1 MYKFTGLTTEEVE
14 KKHNAGQ
21 NNEQNLNPGKT
32 IGTIIRE
39 NTFTLFNLLNFLLA
53 DCLFAVKAYSNMFFI
68 VIIIMNITIG
78 IVQEIRAKKMVE
90 RLTLL
95 AQSDITVIR
104 DGKKQKIA
112 PNQLV
117 LGDYVQLKSGEQIP
131 SDMKVLDGKAE
142 VNESLLTGESDTILK
157 KIGNPLLSGS
167 FLTSGQVLAEVKH
180 VGADNYAAKIINE
193 TKSAKP
199 LKSEL
204 IGSIRKISKF
214 TSFIILPIGILLF
227 IEAFFLKHSATN
239 TAVVASVAALLGMLP
254 KGLVLLIS
262 IALTTGVLKLAKK
275 QVLVQN
281 MYAIENLAHM
291 NVLCLDKTGTLTE
304 GKMQVEGLHY
314 LNDTYKKSLPDLM
327 KNYLSATDDSNPTA
341 QALKQFFGEGQTK
354 AAEQILPFSSERKYG
369 AVTFED
375 HQTLYLGSPENL
387 LAANQIPEIIQQY
400 QASGLRILLIALS
413 TTAIQD
419 VPLDLVPIAFIT
431 LSDPIRANARET
443 LDFLETQA
451 VDLKIIS
458 GDNPK
463 TVAAIAEKAGFKNY
477 QTAIDLSDYSDESD
491 IRQLAHSHS
500 IFGRVTPQQKKL
512 LIHELKQQ
520 NQTVGMTGDG
530 VNDILALREADISI
544 AMAEGDDATRQIADI
559 VLLDSDFGKLPAII
573 FEGRRVVNNITRS
586 SGVFFIKTI
595 YSLLVSLFCILTVS
609 TFPFIPLQIT
619 LIDLAIEGYPAFFLS
634 FEKDNQKI
642 TGRFLPTAI
651 KRALPSGLLVMANIL
666 LVWLLEKLFL
676 PSADARTLMYY
687 LLIGISCFAV
697 MKSCQP
703 FNQLRLFL
711 TITTTI
717 GSYIAIIL
725 FHQLLSVGTLSPLTF
740 GLFIIFML
748 GNLLFWK
755 PLAKQVQ
762 KLKLAFL
769 QI

>member
-1 MYKFTGLTTEEVE
+1 MHKFTGLTTEEV
-14 KKHNAGQ
+14 KKKRSAGQ
-21 NNEQNLNPGKT
+21 SNEQNLKPGKT

-53 DCLFAVKAYSNMFFI
+53 ACLFAVKAYSNMFFI
-68 VIIIMNITIG
+68 VIIMMNITIG

-95 AQSDITVIR
+95 AQSDITVLR
-104 DGKKQKIA
+104 DGSKQKIA

-157 KIGNPLLSGS
+157 KIDDTLLSGS
-167 FLTSGQVLAEVKH
+167 FLTSGQVLAEVEH

-193 TKSAKP
+193 TKSTKP

-204 IGSIRKISKF
+204 IGSIRKISTF

-227 IEAFFLKHSATN
+227 IEAFFLKHSATS

-291 NVLCLDKTGTLTE
+291 DVLCLDKTGTLTE
-304 GKMQVEGLHY
+304 GKMQVEELHY
-314 LNDTYKKSLPDLM
+314 LKDAYKNSLPDLM
-327 KNYLSATDDSNPTA
+327 KNYLFATDDNNPTA
-341 QALKQFFGEGQTK
+341 QALKQFFGQGQTK
-354 AAEQILPFSSERKYG
+354 SAVQVLPFSSERKYG

-375 HQTLYLGSPENL
+375 CQTLYLGSPENL
-387 LAANQIPEIIQQY
+387 LATNQIPEVIQQY
-400 QASGLRILLIALS
+400 QTSGLRILLIAFS
-413 TTAIQD
+413 PAAIQD
-419 VPLDLVPIAFIT
+419 TPLDLLPVAFIT
-431 LSDPIRANARET
+431 LSDPIRANAKET

-477 QTAIDLSDYSDESD
+477 QTAIDLSDYTDENE

-642 TGRFLPTAI
+642 AGRFLPTAI

-666 LVWLLEKLFL
+666 LVWLFEKLFL
-676 PSADARTLMYY
+676 SPPDARTLMYY

-703 FNQLRLFL
+703 FNRLRLFL
-711 TITTTI
+711 TISTTV
-717 GSYIAIIL
+717 GSYVAIIL
-725 FHQLLSVGTLSPLTF
+725 FHQLLSVGTLSLMTF

-748 GNLLFWK
+748 GNLLLWN
-755 PLAKQVQ
+755 PLAKQIQ
-762 KLKLAFL
+762 KLNLTFL